1 MGPLTFASYEG
12 NLTLT
17 FPRELSNAEIYEV
30 PEVMLGG
37 EGSSFKFGPS
47 VYIACHDLLVVAKD
61 IQVFGTGD
69 ESEMSVLL
77 NVANLISENVKI
89 RVESAQ
95 LHLLC
100 DDLSYPWT
108 QYQKKLNPS
117 KLRSDAR
124 EASALYL
131 ELRRI
136 VLRFKDAKKGEAAL
150 FQPFVD
156 NLIIGENRRAR
167 TALDFLQSI
176 GCVELRNSMYLLDL
190 AEFAKLGI
198 SRPQLRELEMSEAVV
213 AVHQRLVEF
222 ASRKGR

>member
-100 DDLSYPWT
+100 NDLSYPWT

-213 AVHQRLVEF
+213 AVSQRLVEF
-222 ASRKGR
+222 ASGKGR

>member
-1 MGPLTFASYEG
+1 MAPLGFASHEG
-12 NLTLT
+12 NLTLM
-17 FPRELSNAEIYEV
+17 FPRELSHAEIYEV

-37 EGSSFKFGPS
+37 EGNSFKFGPN
-47 VYIACHDLLVVAKD
+47 VYISCHDLLVMAKE
-61 IQVFGTGD
+61 IQVFGRGND
-69 ESEMSVLL
+69 SETPVLL

-89 RVESAQ
+89 RVESAR
-95 LHLLC
+95 LHVLC
-100 DDLSYPWT
+100 SELSYPWT
-108 QYQKKLNPS
+108 QYQKRLNPT
-117 KLRSDAR
+117 KLHSNAR

-167 TALDFLQSI
+167 TALDFLQEI

-198 SRPQLRELEMSEAVV
+198 SRPQLRELEMSEAVA
-213 AVHQRLVEF
+213 AVSQKLVEF
-222 ASRKGR
+222 ASRTGR

>member
-1 MGPLTFASYEG
+1 MP
-12 NLTLT
+12 
-17 FPRELSNAEIYEV
+17 
-30 PEVMLGG
+30 
-37 EGSSFKFGPS
+37 
-47 VYIACHDLLVVAKD
+47 
-61 IQVFGTGD
+61 
-69 ESEMSVLL
+69 VLL
-77 NVANLISENVKI
+77 NVANLTSENVKI

-95 LHLLC
+95 LHVLC
-100 DDLSYPWT
+100 DDLYYPWT

-117 KLRSDAR
+117 KLHSNAR

-176 GCVELRNSMYLLDL
+176 GCVEVRNSMYLLDL

-213 AVHQRLVEF
+213 AVSQRLVEF